1 MITWA
6 GLTIGI
12 WKDCTGLIIFLLSD
26 VNCKTP
32 HELAQKIFKLEA
44 IIGNICFLTQCS
56 MIFLICEDNAT
67 VTSFSELLSVG
78 NLGFSLESYVITS
91 FILANKVSIPLTF
104 WYIYFICYL
113 TFNLAK
119 FLLID
124 QFNILGNQVIY

>member
-1 MITWA
+1 M
-6 GLTIGI
+6 
-12 WKDCTGLIIFLLSD
+12 LSD
-26 VNCKTP
+26 
-32 HELAQKIFKLEA
+32 
-44 IIGNICFLTQCS
+44 S
-56 MIFLICEDNAT
+56 MLNDILICEDNAT

-78 NLGFSLESYVITS
+78 NLGFSLESYVIAS

-104 WYIYFICYL
+104 WYIFFICYL